1 MTIKVNRENCVSCG
15 AELPKDIVFIG
26 EQYPSAVFLS
36 DNISAPKDLKASSL
50 NLTRCSNEKCS
61 LIQLSHRYN
70 LQYVFDHY
78 PYESGTTATMKQ
90 ILQDVIDDA
99 QQYCPLEADDVVLD
113 IGGND
118 GTLLGLI
125 DKPVRARVNID
136 AAAGVAQTVSA
147 PDYHH
152 IHAHFNA
159 QKYQQLDLPSPKLI
173 TSVAMFY
180 HLSDPLTFVKN
191 ILEIMDDKTVWVL
204 QMTYVGTMLR
214 DNILD
219 NIVHEHVA
227 YYSLFSLEALLSS
240 VGLHIA
246 EARIVESYGGSLR
259 VFIVKNKSAFPSD
272 KWRKDYSLIENFE
285 IEHRTNSFEELYAF
299 DSRVQLLRETLR
311 GMVAHLSTRHE
322 PLWAFGASTKG
333 NMILQFIET
342 DVNQIPF
349 ILDNSTKK
357 IGSKT
362 TGTLIPIVEESSYIK
377 KLPDYMLILPYY
389 YKEAFFKI
397 IQKALPAG
405 KTIEL
410 LIPLPYPHF
419 ITIESDKI

>member
-1 MTIKVNRENCVSCG
+1 MTATENREHCVSCG
-15 AELPKDIVFIG
+15 TILPEDIVFIG
-26 EQYPSAVFLS
+26 EQFPSAVFLS
-36 DNISAPKDLKASSL
+36 DVIPAPKDFHASSL
-50 NLTRCSNEKCS
+50 NLTRCSNEKCR
-61 LIQLSHRYN
+61 LIQLSHRYD

-78 PYESGTTATMKQ
+78 PYESATTATMKQ

-99 QQYCPLEADDVVLD
+99 QEICPLEVDDVVLD

-118 GTLLGLI
+118 GTMLGLI
-125 DKPVRARVNID
+125 DTPVKARVNID
-136 AAAGVAQTVSA
+136 AAAGVVQTVSA
-147 PDYHH
+147 PNYHH
-152 IHAHFNA
+152 IHAHFDA
-159 QKYQQLDLPSPKLI
+159 QKYQQLDLPNPKLI

-246 EARIVESYGGSLR
+246 EARLVESYGGSLR
-259 VFIVKNKSAFPSD
+259 VFIVKNKIAFPAN
-272 KWRKDYSLIENFE
+272 KWRKDFPLIEKFE
-285 IEHRTNSFEELYAF
+285 LDHRTNSFEELYAF

-311 GMVAHLSTRHE
+311 GMVTHLSTRHE
-322 PLWAFGASTKG
+322 HLWAFGASTKG
-333 NMILQFIET
+333 NMILQFIGT
-342 DVNQIPF
+342 DIKQIPC
-349 ILDNSTKK
+349 ILDNSNKK

-362 TGTLIPIVEESSYIK
+362 TGTLIPIVEESSYLK
-377 KLPDYMLILPYY
+377 ELPDYMLILPYY
-389 YKEAFFKI
+389 YKETFFKI

-405 KTIEL
+405 KAIDL